1 MPPLRHLATFC
12 QRWAVLALL
21 ALLSA
26 CASKPQF
33 TVDDGRKVDPVLLGS
48 ISTYGAGERA
58 IRPAIARSAAL
69 KDKDCDKQW
78 ELPFAVVSSQGW
90 DETDRVAWVRA
101 LGVDERLTVIATA
114 PGSPLQQGDKIVSV
128 AGNSSAEA
136 EQQLLALSEIR
147 DRGRP
152 FSVQLST
159 GRHVLIQPF
168 EVCRGYTRFAPPNTP
183 KLQDYHWLMSMHP
196 LEVPLGNMND
206 DEALWLVLW
215 SQGVSEEGGARMK
228 AVHYSSKV
236 ASTLYSI
243 FTIATGLK
251 GAALA
256 ADAAVTAAKNAAAAA
271 VSDVLKQQLIDQGK
285 ALALQKLRESFTDS
299 LEQMTKGQVL
309 SSLQKAAANRGA
321 LSGISY
327 IASTVFERADAWAF
341 ARVEQLNGNPLA
353 AFSLHQ
359 KLLER
364 DLTANSMIM
373 DAERLNALN
382 KVAAAKG
389 FESEVVAIL
398 KGIRPDEMVADVGAM
413 PVASARKRF
422 SYTLD
427 NDPGANPYAN
437 GLIDATLSMPLATKK
452 GN

>member
-1 MPPLRHLATFC
+1 MKLLARAC
-12 QRWAVLALL
+12 WIRLGKLAAPALL

-26 CASKPQF
+26 CSSTKY
-33 TVDDGRKVDPVLLGS
+33 TVDDGRQVDPVLLGS
-48 ISTYGAGERA
+48 ISAYGSGERA
-58 IRPAIARSAAL
+58 IRPAIQRSSAL

-90 DETDRVAWVRA
+90 DENDRVAWVRA

-114 PGSPLQQGDKIVSV
+114 PGSPLSPGEKLISV
-128 AGNSSAEA
+128 AGSSSTEA
-136 EQQLLALSEIR
+136 EQQLLALTEAR
-147 DRGRP
+147 DRGRA
-152 FSVQLST
+152 FAVQT
-159 GRHVLIQPF
+159 AAGRGVVIQPF

-183 KLQDYHWLMSMHP
+183 RMQDYHWLLSMHP
-196 LEVPLGNMND
+196 LEVPLANMNE

-228 AVHYSSKV
+228 TVHYSTKI

-256 ADAAVTAAKNAAAAA
+256 ADAAISAAKNAAASA
-271 VSDVLKQQLIDQGK
+271 VGEVLKQQLIDQGK
-285 ALALQKLRESFTDS
+285 ALALQKIRESFSDQ

-309 SSLQKAAANRGA
+309 GALQKAAANRGA

-327 IASTVFERADAWAF
+327 VASTVFEKADEWAF
-341 ARVEQLNGNPLA
+341 TRVAQLNGNPLS

-364 DLTANSMIM
+364 DLTGNSMIL
-373 DAERLNALN
+373 DAERLSALN

-389 FESEVVAIL
+389 FETEVVAIL
-398 KGIRPDEMVADVGAM
+398 KGIKPAELVADVGAM

-452 GN
+452 GK

>member
-1 MPPLRHLATFC
+1 M
-12 QRWAVLALL
+12 
-21 ALLSA
+21 
-26 CASKPQF
+26 
-33 TVDDGRKVDPVLLGS
+33 
-48 ISTYGAGERA
+48 
-58 IRPAIARSAAL
+58 
-69 KDKDCDKQW
+69 
-78 ELPFAVVSSQGW
+78 
-90 DETDRVAWVRA
+90 
-101 LGVDERLTVIATA
+101 
-114 PGSPLQQGDKIVSV
+114 
-128 AGNSSAEA
+128 
-136 EQQLLALSEIR
+136 
-147 DRGRP
+147 
-152 FSVQLST
+152 VQ
-159 GRHVLIQPF
+159 VQPF

-196 LEVPLGNMND
+196 LEVPLGSMTD

-228 AVHYSSKV
+228 TVHYGSKI

-256 ADAAVTAAKNAAAAA
+256 ADAAVSAAKNAAASA
-271 VSDVLKQQLIDQGK
+271 VGEVLKQQLIDQGK

-299 LEQMTKGQVL
+299 LEQMTKSQVL
-309 SSLQKAAANRGA
+309 GALQKAAANRGA

-341 ARVEQLNGNPLA
+341 ARVEQLSGNPLA

-364 DLTANSMIM
+364 ELTANSMIM
-373 DAERLNALN
+373 DAERLSALN

-389 FESEVVAIL
+389 FDTEVVAIL
-398 KGIRPDEMVADVGAM
+398 KGIKPDEMVADVGAM

>member
-1 MPPLRHLATFC
+1 MSSATSLFAAC
-12 QRWAVLALL
+12 RRWASLALL
-21 ALLSA
+21 ALLTA
-26 CASKPQF
+26 CASAPKF

-58 IRPAIARSAAL
+58 IRPAIARSAQL
-69 KDKDCDKQW
+69 KDKECDKQW

-114 PGSPLQQGDKIVSV
+114 PGSPLQMGDKLVSV
-128 AGNSSAEA
+128 AGSSSPEA

-152 FSVQLST
+152 FSVLLST
-159 GRHVLIQPF
+159 GRNVVIQPF

-196 LEVPLGNMND
+196 LEVPLANLND

-228 AVHYSSKV
+228 TVHYGSKV

-309 SSLQKAAANRGA
+309 GALQKAAANRGA

-364 DLTANSMIM
+364 DLTSNSMIM

-398 KGIRPDEMVADVGAM
+398 KGIKPDEMVADVGAM

>member
-1 MPPLRHLATFC
+1 MPSAPSLFAACRRCASLA
-12 QRWAVLALL
+12 ALALL
-21 ALLSA
+21 TA
-26 CASKPQF
+26 CASAPKF

-58 IRPAIARSAAL
+58 IRPAIARSAQL
-69 KDKDCDKQW
+69 KDKECDKQW

-114 PGSPLQQGDKIVSV
+114 PGSPLQMGDKLVSV
-128 AGNSSAEA
+128 AGSSSPEA

-152 FSVQLST
+152 FSVLLST
-159 GRHVLIQPF
+159 GRNVVIQPF

-196 LEVPLGNMND
+196 LEVPLGNLND

-228 AVHYSSKV
+228 TVHYGSKV

-256 ADAAVTAAKNAAAAA
+256 ADAAVAAAKNAAASA
-271 VSDVLKQQLIDQGK
+271 VSEVLKQQLIDQGK

-309 SSLQKAAANRGA
+309 GALQQAAANRGA

-364 DLTANSMIM
+364 ELTANSMIM